1 MQRWVLE
8 QNIARFQEYLAA
20 ETDEASRSILQSLL
34 LQAERELALLKSA
47 SFGARVGLAPF
58 ANGQTPRD
66 NHNISQFRRDLEKAP
81 VPCLLLH
88 PGRGLHI
95 VDVNDTY
102 ARATM
107 IDPAVVAGR
116 RMFDVFPD
124 NPDDPYADGVSKLL
138 RSLQI
143 AAGTG
148 LCHSMKIQR
157 YDVRN
162 ADGVFVER
170 YWRPRNTPILN
181 DDGQLLYLLHRVED
195 VTGKVMYN
203 PLHRPV
209 IG

>member
-8 QNIARFQEYLAA
+8 QNIARFQEYLAT
-20 ETDEASRSILQSLL
+20 ETDEASRSTLQSLL

-47 SFGARVGLAPF
+47 SFGARVGVAPCG
-58 ANGQTPRD
+58 NGRTPRD
-66 NHNISQFRRDLEKAP
+66 NRNISQFHRDLENAP
-81 VPCLLLH
+81 VPSLLLH
-88 PGRGLHI
+88 PGQGLHI
-95 VDVNDTY
+95 VDANDAY

-107 IDPAVVAGR
+107 IDPAAVAGR

-124 NPDDPYADGVSKLL
+124 NPDDPYADGVCNLL

-170 YWRPRNTPILN
+170 YWRPRNTAILN
-181 DDGQLLYLLHRVED
+181 DDGQLLYLLHRVVD
-195 VTGKVMYN
+195 VTRQIMFS
-203 PLHRPV
+203 PLHPPV
-209 IG
+209 SQ